1 MIKVVITT
9 AGRQAII
16 NAQET
21 GTNAVQIAKIGVGTG
36 RYTPSENQTALQ
48 AQIKQL
54 DIIEGGTAGDN
65 SIHVAYE
72 DDSTDA
78 YAVYE
83 FGLFLTDGTLFAVYS
98 SNNLLIQ
105 KTESST
111 ALLAV
116 DIALVDI
123 DVENIT
129 FGDVS
134 FTTAA
139 ATTTQAG
146 VIEIATASEV
156 TAGDSNQLAITPQN
170 IKALT
175 ATATRAGL
183 VELATNA
190 EATAGTDTVRA
201 VPPAGVKA
209 AIDDRLATDAETIT
223 GTDDTKTVTPAG
235 LSART
240 ATTSR
245 TGLVEL
251 ATSAEAVTGTD
262 ETKAV
267 TPAAMW
273 DAIEDSKDYATT
285 TAPGVIELAT
295 DSEAMAGTDATR
307 AITPASLK
315 AGVANYSGEINSAK
329 VIATGSTTARTLAD
343 RFADG
348 ITIKD
353 FGAKGDGTTNDTAAF
368 AALENRI
375 TGRDIDLEGLTYV
388 VTSRPTANNYFN
400 GYFKVNGVIV
410 QPVYDFYKY
419 GGTAHDMLNVFRD
432 FTEYTRGGGALISGN
447 YAREGVSAGATVASA
462 IWDDVNRYFYTL
474 HVASGNT
481 GGIINRFSCNRLGA
495 KVEHAA
501 NAYTTSSPY
510 IGIQGLGIQ
519 YMSGG
524 TVKLWASM
532 AYEAA
537 GASVTSKGTKA
548 VRFSP
553 PTQNNQN
560 VDNSVEIFNLFP
572 EVSGSNQAT
581 TVCVSYS
588 GKYLIAKYNA
598 SGNGYRVRVFR
609 LRDLNTAG
617 DYSDKYI
624 NEFTIDLTR
633 DITGGVEKSLRSI
646 ACDDRFIYFLA
657 AGTQASE
664 KHSIYVTDMYGNVI
678 QEYRDLSVG
687 KEIAAAIGSATYTPR
702 SLFFISLNGQPKL
715 CLQVSVGDTTG
726 DRACHVIA
734 LNARQS
740 YYFPTGSTPG
750 ATTGV
755 AIDEQGRITN
765 AEGILNFSVYP
776 SGTAQYTQARVG
788 ANQMTLAR
796 FGADNLGSSIA
807 FYKSRGADIAQS
819 KSVLPSDVV
828 GGLNFIVDNGN
839 VDYEGQ
845 AIGASIGRIVGVVYP
860 TSTITE
866 NGTTALGVR
875 GAVRI
880 YANSDGGNIEAT
892 KGLEI
897 TDEAARPTTDKEI
910 YSGTA
915 NRRWKA
921 VYAMTDVINT
931 SDANEKQDILDIP
944 DEALA
949 VWENIEYKSFRYR
962 DDVEAMGNN
971 APTYFGVIAQ
981 DVIAVFN
988 AAGMDATKLGL
999 INVETDEDG
1008 VTHYGVRYSQVQ
1020 IFEAAYMRWKIKN
1033 ISVNGGDMTAE
1044 VIEYNNEDIIDDTED
1059 LGDDSGVYTIVEES

>member
-54 DIIEGGTAGDN
+54 NIIEGGTAGDN

-123 DVENIT
+123 DVQNIS

-156 TAGDSNQLAITPQN
+156 TAGDSNQLAITPLN

-190 EATAGTDTVRA
+190 EAIAGTDTVRA

-209 AIDDRLATDAETIT
+209 AIDDRLATDTETIA
-223 GTDDTKTVTPAG
+223 GTDDTKAVTPAG
-235 LSART
+235 LNART

-251 ATSAEAVTGTD
+251 ATSAEAVAGTN

-267 TPAAMW
+267 TPGAMW
-273 DAIEDSKDYATT
+273 DAIEDSKTYATT
-285 TAPGVIELAT
+285 AEPGVIELAT

-315 AGVANYSGEINSAK
+315 ASVANYSGEINSAK
-329 VIATGSTTARTLAD
+329 VIATGGTTARALAD

-368 AALENRI
+368 TALENRI
-375 TGRDIDLEGLTYV
+375 TGRDVDLEGLTYV

-400 GYFKVNGVIV
+400 GYFKINGVTV
-410 QPVYDFYKY
+410 QPVYDFYKF
-419 GGTAHDMLNVFRD
+419 GGTAHDMMNVTRD
-432 FTEYTRGGGALISGN
+432 FSQANRGGGALITGN
-447 YAREGVSAGATVASA
+447 YVRQGTNAGAQVATA
-462 IWDDVNRYFYTL
+462 VWDDVNRYFYTL

-481 GGIINRFSCNRLGA
+481 GGIINRFNGSRFGA
-495 KVEHAA
+495 KIEQGS

-519 YMSGG
+519 YLSGG
-524 TVKLWASM
+524 AVKLWASM

-560 VDNSVEIFNLFP
+560 VDSTVEIFNLFP

-588 GKYLIAKYNA
+588 GKYLLAKYNA
-598 SGNGYRVRVFR
+598 SGNAYRVRVFK
-609 LRDLNTAG
+609 LSDLTTAG

-624 NEFTIDLTR
+624 NEFTIDITR
-633 DITGGVEKSLRSI
+633 DITGGVEKSLRCM

-657 AGTQASE
+657 AGTQASD
-664 KHSIYVTDMYGNVI
+664 KHSIYVTDMYGNLI
-678 QEYRDLSVG
+678 EEYRDLSVG
-687 KEIAAAIGSATYTPR
+687 KEIAAAIGSSAYAPR
-702 SLFFISLNGQPKL
+702 SLFFMSLNGQPKL
-715 CLQVSVGDTTG
+715 CMQVSAGDTAG
-726 DRACHVIA
+726 DRLCHVIA
-734 LNARQS
+734 LNSRQS
-740 YYFPTGSTPG
+740 YYFPTALTAGGTQG
-750 ATTGV
+750 IC
-755 AIDEQGRITN
+755 IDEQARIIN
-765 AEGILNFSVYP
+765 AEGAANFSLYP
-776 SGTAQYTQARVG
+776 SGMAQFMQARTG
-788 ANQMTLAR
+788 TNQMTLAR
-796 FGADNLGSSIA
+796 FTADNAGNSLVM
-807 FYKSRGADIAQS
+807 FKSRGTSVGAS
-819 KSVLPSDVV
+819 KSVIPNDKIGEINFIADNGQVDYSGETQGARV
-828 GGLNFIVDNGN
+828 GGITASVFSSSSITSAGTSN
-839 VDYEGQ
+839 V
-845 AIGASIGRIVGVVYP
+845 
-860 TSTITE
+860 
-866 NGTTALGVR
+866 GVR
-875 GAVRI
+875 GSIKIEV
-880 YANSDGGNIEAT
+880 NSDNNSRDGTGIEVLDN
-892 KGLEI
+892 GV
-897 TDEAARPTTDKEI
+897 RPTVDNTLNL
-910 YSGTA
+910 GTA
-915 NRRWKA
+915 GRRYKA
-921 VYAMTDVINT
+921 IYAMTDVINT

-962 DDVEAMGNN
+962 DDVAKMGNN

-999 INVETDEDG
+999 INVETDEEG
-1008 VTHYGVRYSQVQ
+1008 TTHYGVRYSQVQ
-1020 IFEAAYMRWKIKN
+1020 IFEAAYVRWKIRN
-1033 ISVNGGDMTAE
+1033 ISVGGGDITAE